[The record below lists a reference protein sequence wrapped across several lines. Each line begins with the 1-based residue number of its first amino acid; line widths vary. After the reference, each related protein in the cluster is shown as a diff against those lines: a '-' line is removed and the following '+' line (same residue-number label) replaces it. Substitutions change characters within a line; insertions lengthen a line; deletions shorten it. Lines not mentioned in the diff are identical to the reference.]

1 MKECIYQGGIPDCGV
16 IECGLD
22 KAILRTSE
30 CASCKDRVPIDFKT
44 CQKRIVRNNEEDL
57 CKLSGKECY
66 REECN
71 KIKEMENGRN

>member
-1 MKECIYQGGIPDCGV
+1 MPNHKTTQELI
-16 IECGLD
+16 
-22 KAILRTSE
+22 SE
-30 CASCKDRVPIDFKT
+30 AVNTVDWNT
-44 CQKRIVRNNEEDL
+44 CPEKIVRNNEEDL